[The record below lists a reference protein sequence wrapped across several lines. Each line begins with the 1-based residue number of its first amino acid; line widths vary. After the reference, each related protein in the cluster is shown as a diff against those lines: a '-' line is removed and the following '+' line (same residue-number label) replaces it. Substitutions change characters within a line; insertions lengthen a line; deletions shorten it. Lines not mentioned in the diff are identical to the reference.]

1 MSNLFQKNAYQILG
15 LDISS
20 TQKEIVKRAKEI
32 QNYLLIDEHP
42 EYPTDISFYKDK
54 RTSDNVKESLQKL
67 SQPEK
72 RIKEYFF
79 WFEIRNDIDEK
90 AIHLINK
97 DEHNE
102 ALELWKAEMDKS
114 ESKSYFY
121 KKNLAITYSVLLDV
135 KGQKNHLEK
144 SLSYWHS
151 LFKDD
156 NFWTTFFKNYK
167 LFDDL
172 DTRED
177 ILTTFRNN
185 APKYLADFYLE
196 VSKKYADKSIFEAY
210 YQIFKIKGSKVDETF
225 LKDIYKKINDEC
237 EILNKMIRK
246 DIEKIPS
253 ETFTEINSTITK
265 IKRHFK
271 GIKDLG
277 LFDSSEVKVER
288 DNVAEVLLS
297 LSIFLHND
305 HNLSEEALDLAKEA
319 IKISGTDSMKGRIE
333 KNIVTIQDVID
344 YKGHEGQY
352 NLILNTAKEGDV
364 DGAINLINIELQKDD
379 VPLSLKDVY
388 IKTKNTLEER
398 VRIHGKPLKNAP
410 SLHTINGCGTT
421 IYGDTLWFVLIMI
434 PIFALGRYSV
444 TALGNGQYNFLG
456 ELKLHQ
462 WQKIWN
468 IVAGVIIAILAIG
481 IMGSSSNSSPSSS
494 TTENSGSSVENVCSD
509 SRCNQKWPN
518 TKFSHKDSND
528 KCICDCVDGFMWNDD
543 QSGCEVPNYTELCKK
558 KFGPNSTWS
567 GKFEGDKFICN

>member
-1 MSNLFQKNAYQILG
+1 MANLFNKNSYQILG

-42 EYPTDISFYKDK
+42 EYPTDISFYRDK

-97 DEHNE
+97 SEHNE
-102 ALELWKAEMDKS
+102 ALELWRAEMEKS
-114 ESKSYFY
+114 GSKSYFY
-121 KKNLAITYSVLLDV
+121 KKNLAITSSILLDA

-144 SLSYWHS
+144 SLSYWRN
-151 LFKDD
+151 LLKDD
-156 NFWTTFFKNYK
+156 DFWTTFFKNYK

-172 DTRED
+172 NTRED
-177 ILTTFRNN
+177 ILTSFKNS
-185 APKYLADFYLE
+185 ASKYLADFYLE
-196 VSKKYADKSIFEAY
+196 VSKKYEDKSIFEAY
-210 YQIFKIKGSKVDETF
+210 YQIFKTKGSKVDETF
-225 LKDIYKKINDEC
+225 LRDIYKKINDEC
-237 EILNKMIRK
+237 DILNKMIRK
-246 DIEKIPS
+246 DIEKIPP
-253 ETFTEINSTITK
+253 ETFSEINSTITK

-305 HNLSEEALDLAKEA
+305 HNLSEEALDLAKDA

-333 KNIVTIQDVID
+333 KNIVTIQEAID
-344 YKGHEGQY
+344 YKDHEEQF

-364 DGAINLINIELQKDD
+364 DKAINLINVELQKDD
-379 VPLSLKDVY
+379 VPLSLKEVY

-398 VRIHGKPLKNAP
+398 VKTHGKPIKNAP
-410 SLHTINGCGTT
+410 TMYCINGCGTRM
-421 IYGDTLWFVLIMI
+421 YGDILYFVLLFI
-434 PIFALGRYSV
+434 PIIPWARYSV
-444 TALGNGQYNFLG
+444 QELGDGRYNFFG
-456 ELKLHQ
+456 KLDLPQ
-462 WQKIWN
+462 WQKAWKYIGL
-468 IVAGVIIAILAIG
+468 VVIGLFL
-481 IMGSSSNSSPSSS
+481 MGLFSSSSNNSSS
-494 TTENSGSSVENVCSD
+494 TTPKNSNSTTETVCSD
-509 SRCNQKWPN
+509 DFCRQKYFN
-518 TKFSHKDSND
+518 SIFSYKDTVNN
-528 KCICDCVDGFMWNDD
+528 KCICGCPDGNTMNKALT
-543 QSGCEVPNYTELCKK
+543 GCITYTEACKEQ
-558 KFGPNSTWS
+558 FGADSYWS
-567 GKFEGDKFICN
+567 GEFEGEQFLCN